1 MCVTTPFMVLKDK
14 KVSKLKVR
22 VLMKMAG
29 ISCQQKQ
36 GSKAL
41 IGERSGLS
49 WFSVSI
55 NI

>member
-1 MCVTTPFMVLKDK
+1 
-14 KVSKLKVR
+14 
-22 VLMKMAG
+22 MKMVG
-29 ISCQQKQ
+29 ISCQKKQ

-55 NI
+55 NIYEKSFDKSI